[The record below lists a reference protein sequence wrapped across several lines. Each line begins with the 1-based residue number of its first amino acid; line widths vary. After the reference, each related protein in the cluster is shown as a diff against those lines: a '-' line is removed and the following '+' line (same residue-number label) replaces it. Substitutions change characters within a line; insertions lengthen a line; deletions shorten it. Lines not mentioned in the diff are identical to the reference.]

1 MREYKDLV
9 GRILSKGEEY
19 SDRTGKGTLAIFGE
33 TLTVDLADGF
43 PIVTARKIDFSQA
56 VGELAT
62 FLKGQTKKSEFRA
75 NGCNY
80 WDKFGRPDIDDLGP
94 IYGKQW
100 VDWECPPFGKDKKT
114 WLNQLDVLVAM
125 IKNDPASRRL
135 ILQTWNP
142 GEINEMVLPPCH
154 ISAQYNVH
162 KGKLDS
168 IVTMRSCDV
177 MLGLPYDMVV
187 YALLQHLLAQ
197 QTGLKVGTMRFDLH
211 NAHIYLPHVMDAI
224 RFEKLEVFKS
234 PDLVIG
240 PNVTIWNFDPDL
252 DVTLLGY
259 NHGPVMKF
267 ELFV

>member
-1 MREYKDLV
+1 MREYNALV

-19 SDRTGKGTLAIFGE
+19 DDRTGKGTLAIFGE
-33 TLTVDLADGF
+33 SLKVDLNDGF
-43 PIVTARKIDFSQA
+43 PIVTARKIDFKQA
-56 VGELAT
+56 VGELTT

-75 NGCNY
+75 NGCYY
-80 WDKFGRPDIDDLGP
+80 WDKFGRPDVDDLGP

-100 VDWECPPFGKDKKT
+100 VDWECPPFGKDNKT
-114 WLNQLDVLVAM
+114 SFSQLDVLVAM
-125 IKNDPASRRL
+125 LRNDPTSRRL

-142 GEINEMVLPPCH
+142 GETNQMVLPPCH
-154 ISAQYNVH
+154 ISAQYSVH

-168 IVTMRSCDV
+168 IVTMRSCDI

-197 QTGLKVGTMRFDLH
+197 TTGLKVGTMQFNLH

-224 RFEKLEVFKS
+224 RFEKLKTFKL
-234 PDLVIG
+234 PKLHLN
-240 PNVTIWNFDPDL
+240 PNI
-252 DVTLLGY
+252 TLWAFARVHANLTNY
-259 NHGPVMKF
+259 AHGPELKF

>member
-1 MREYKDLV
+1 MKEYKDLV
-9 GRILSKGEEY
+9 GRILSNGEEY

-43 PIVTARKIDFSQA
+43 PIVTARRIDFSQA
-56 VGELAT
+56 AGELAT

-80 WDKFGRPDIDDLGP
+80 WDRFGRPDIDDLGP

-114 WLNQLDVLVAM
+114 WLNQIAVLVAM
-125 IKNDPASRRL
+125 IKNDPTSRRL

-154 ISAQYNVH
+154 ISTQYNVH

-168 IVTMRSCDV
+168 IVAMRSCDI

-187 YALLQHLLAQ
+187 YALLQHILAYQ
-197 QTGLKVGTMRFDLH
+197 CGLKVGTMRFDLH

-234 PDLVIG
+234 PNLVMAEG
-240 PNVTIWNFDPDL
+240 TSVWNFEPDMVWL
-252 DVTLLGY
+252 SNY
-259 NHGPVMKF
+259 NHGPAMKF